1 MNSYYN
7 FCAFMHNFT
16 PIDVGVFL
24 WKCVKSLTF
33 CIWQDY
39 ATIFY
44 HVFVQLSYNF
54 FFVEFQHM
62 TSTPDDNSLL
72 SNQDVNQFFGISNE
86 THSYKIIKHMTYHE

>member
-24 WKCVKSLTF
+24 SKCVKSLTF

>member
-7 FCAFMHNFT
+7 FCASMHNFT

-24 WKCVKSLTF
+24 SKCVKSLTF

-44 HVFVQLSYNF
+44 HVFVQLSYKF
-54 FFVEFQHM
+54 FFC
-62 TSTPDDNSLL
+62 
-72 SNQDVNQFFGISNE
+72 
-86 THSYKIIKHMTYHE
+86 